1 MNMGQTWIIVFRDH
15 FRVAFKTAGC
25 QNDSLSVNGIFA
37 VGIFD
42 LNAADPSAFIG
53 DQIDSRTVVA
63 VSMPFFSACSFKT
76 LTNSTPGIVPWAVGQ
91 CRSA

>member
-63 VSMPFFSACSFKT
+63 DFNAVFLRLFF
-76 LTNSTPGIVPWAVGQ
+76 
-91 CRSA
+91 